1 MGQLVVGRCGAPD
14 LPVPWAWRVWFESVV
29 PLHPE
34 EVELVGKNSSYGSM
48 KAVVFEKGQVTIPKA
63 LRDRMG
69 IRPGQVLEFRE
80 ENGRLVVTKQVP
92 EDAFASVIGIL
103 EIGRSTDEV
112 LEELRGPVDEP

>member
-1 MGQLVVGRCGAPD
+1 
-14 LPVPWAWRVWFESVV
+14 
-29 PLHPE
+29 
-34 EVELVGKNSSYGSM
+34 M
-48 KAVVFEKGQVTIPKA
+48 KAVVSEKGQVTIPKA